1 MLTAS
6 AHLLGE
12 WGKLCKL
19 LWALRKCRKALNSN
33 RLPFTVSVSF
43 YMTDRKLAWQTERK
57 KKQDAIR
64 AKGDGCENISDQLV
78 QDFYFS
84 VHSCI
89 YSPICNFL
97 PMNGSMPFSF
107 LFAHLTVSVRFPVPD
122 RKEISLSML
131 CSSSEALLCDE
142 NSTRT
147 EVFNEVNLSPLGH
160 KQHFD

>member
-33 RLPFTVSVSF
+33 QSVYRLQWVWAFIWLIENSLG
-43 YMTDRKLAWQTERK
+43 RLRERK
-57 KKQDAIR
+57 NKMLYEQKVTA
-64 AKGDGCENISDQLV
+64 AKTH
-78 QDFYFS
+78 FYFS